1 MSPEGAPWR
10 PFGAQNRH
18 SSRTVHQTLRDK
30 LFAESDGGP
39 DLFSGELAGLQKSGP
54 HGQRE
59 RQSRLGA
66 GPTRTLIGGLCR
78 GRIDHGRGVGT
89 HPRQMRR
96 LNEEETVLALMPRM
110 AQVWARKAE
119 W

>member
-1 MSPEGAPWR
+1 MRTRRSCASREHIRRLNPRGGDGSCLLLEFHVTTSWYFESEGAPWR
-10 PFGAQNRH
+10 PFVAQNRH
-18 SSRTVHQTLRDK
+18 PSRTVHQTVREK
-30 LFAESDGGP
+30 FFADSDGGP
-39 DLFSGELAGLQKSGP
+39 DLFS
-54 HGQRE
+54 
-59 RQSRLGA
+59 
-66 GPTRTLIGGLCR
+66 
-78 GRIDHGRGVGT
+78 VGT